1 MVIKERN
8 ERMENIQ
15 LLAKAIDELED
26 HIETLIDLKEKFH
39 TGFPEIEGPDANPQT
54 HALNEA
60 IALMVHHRDF
70 MVEELDKN

>member
-1 MVIKERN
+1 MVIKEGN

-26 HIETLIDLKEKFH
+26 RIETLIDFNEADHGADLNE
-39 TGFPEIEGPDANPQT
+39 
-54 HALNEA
+54 ALNEA
-60 IALMVHHRDF
+60 ITLMVHHRDF

>member
-1 MVIKERN
+1 MVIKEGN
-8 ERMENIQ
+8 ERMDNIQ

-26 HIETLIDLKEKFH
+26 RIETLIDLKEKLH
-39 TGFPEIEGPDANPQT
+39 SGLPEFEVPGANPRVD
-54 HALNEA
+54 ALNEA